1 MLEIVSHVNS
11 IYNSISYVLL
21 EHGTKEC
28 WIIDVGDFDV
38 IKSLFD
44 GYNLRGVLLTHVHY
58 DHIYGLNELQADYP
72 DVPIYTNE
80 YGAKNLVSPIENLS
94 SYHGEDFIL
103 SRTNGVKII
112 KEGNVILIGSYSLLV
127 IDTPGHDYSCLSFC
141 VDNNLFTGDSY
152 IPGEKVF
159 TKLQNGNKQLAEYS
173 CQRLLRLGEKCF
185 IRPGHSISFENCMN
199 NYQADSI
206 KKVIFDHLLQ
216 EKYVHE

>member
-11 IYNSISYVLL
+11 MCNSISYVLL

-28 WIIDVGDFDV
+28 WIIDVGDFFQ

-44 GYNLRGVLLTHVHY
+44 GYNLKGVLLTHVHY

-80 YGAKNLVSPIENLS
+80 YGAKNLVRPIENLS

-103 SRTNGVKII
+103 SRTNGVKIV
-112 KEGNVILIGSYSLLV
+112 KEGTVILIGGYSLLV

-152 IPGEKVF
+152 IPGKKVF

-173 CQRLLRLGEKCF
+173 CQRLLRLGEKYC
-185 IRPGHSISFENCMN
+185 IRPGHSISFENCMS
-199 NYQADSI
+199 ACC
-206 KKVIFDHLLQ
+206 
-216 EKYVHE
+216 